1 MTQAHVTVVAVP
13 ATKYDRPTYK
23 SPLKK
28 THFDVWYR
36 AMKAAAFLTIAA
48 PALMKMS
55 DDFFREN
62 PDYVEG
68 ACCGK
73 RKNLQD

>member
-1 MTQAHVTVVAVP
+1 
-13 ATKYDRPTYK
+13 
-23 SPLKK
+23 
-28 THFDVWYR
+28 
-36 AMKAAAFLTIAA
+36 MKAAAFLTIAA
-48 PALMKMS
+48 PALMKIS

-68 ACCGK
+68 VCCGK